1 MNLFDARE
9 KRVIR
14 ICIDS
19 AAGGVFS
26 GRISAPM
33 LACDE
38 RFSDAADMLL
48 VIESYLD
55 AGGGPQAF
63 QRGRTFGGNSRSVE
77 LRDEIREE
85 AYDARGQIATFA
97 VRVTTRQNST
107 WQGYIDMGDGE
118 GGVFFASALELLF
131 YIDGRMRK

>member
-1 MNLFDARE
+1 MNLFGARE
-9 KRVIR
+9 KGVIR
-14 ICIDS
+14 ICIDE

-26 GRISAPM
+26 GRIAAPL
-33 LACDE
+33 LAGDE
-38 RFSDAADMLL
+38 KFGDAADMLL

-63 QRGRTFGGNSRSVE
+63 QRGRTFGGNVRKVE
-77 LRDEIREE
+77 LCDEVREG
-85 AYDARGQIATFA
+85 AYDARGKLATCA

-107 WQGYIDMGDGE
+107 WQGYADMGGGE

-131 YIDGRMRK
+131 YIDGKLRK